1 MTLMTPGQVL
11 AARYE
16 LREPIGRGGMGEVWI
31 GYDLVLHREV
41 ALKVLDTSGTA
52 DSDAAGRFRHEATAT
67 AALTHPHVVTI
78 HDAGI
83 EDHVAYLV
91 MELLPGPTVADLLRE
106 RGRLPVDLAVSLARQ
121 AAEGLDAVHRV
132 GVVHRDV
139 KPSNLM
145 LDGHDRLKV
154 VDFGIARLVE
164 ATTSQITA
172 SGTVVGSAAFLSP
185 EQAQGDP
192 ATPASDQ
199 YALGCV
205 LMAMLTGEPPFAA
218 EHPMG
223 LLRQHL
229 SAPPPLVSDRLPD
242 APAHV
247 VEIVNSLLSKNAEA
261 RSTGFAALLST
272 SSPPP
277 SEPAATAVLPAAAAG
292 SPPAEQGPTAVLPTA
307 GVEPARG
314 RIGPRRRPAALLA
327 IAGAVLAL
335 IAIAV
340 LSAVLIGGD
349 DNSPRDGTSRPGA
362 ATSTAPQR
370 QESTPSQ
377 SAAGPVDLA
386 SAVDS
391 LDATLAQMLQA
402 GGIDEKIA
410 EDLEHQVSDLRKRVD
425 EGKTDDLDKK
435 LDDLDKK
442 IDEHQS
448 KGELDTTSAARL
460 HQAVDDIR
468 AAA

>member
-1 MTLMTPGQVL
+1 MAPMIPGQVL

-41 ALKVLDTSGTA
+41 ALKVLDTSGTP
-52 DSDAAGRFRHEATAT
+52 DSDAAGRFRHEATAA

-106 RGRLPVDLAVSLARQ
+106 RGRLPVDLAVGLARQ
-121 AAEGLDAVHRV
+121 AAEGLAAVHRV

-172 SGTVVGSAAFLSP
+172 TGTVVGSAAFLSP

-223 LLRQHL
+223 LLRKHL

-242 APAHV
+242 APAPV
-247 VEIVNSLLSKNAEA
+247 VEIVNSLLSKNPEA
-261 RSTGFAALLST
+261 RSTGFAALLNS

-277 SEPAATAVLPAAAAG
+277 SQPAATAVLPAAAAE

-307 GVEPARG
+307 DVEPARG
-314 RIGPRRRPAALLA
+314 RLGLRRRRAALLA
-327 IAGAVLAL
+327 IAGTVLAL

-340 LSAVLIGGD
+340 LPVLIGGD
-349 DNSPRDGTSRPGA
+349 DNSPRDATSGPAA
-362 ATSTAPQR
+362 ATSTAPQP
-370 QESTPSQ
+370 QEPTPSQ
-377 SAAGPVDLA
+377 TAGGPVDLA

-402 GGIDEKIA
+402 GSIDEKAA
-410 EDLEHQVSDLRKRVD
+410 EDLEHQVSDLRKWVD
-425 EGKTDDLDKK
+425 EGKTQDLDKK

-442 IDEHQS
+442 IDEQQS
-448 KGELDTTSAARL
+448 KGELDATSAARL
-460 HQAVDDIR
+460 QQAVDDIR